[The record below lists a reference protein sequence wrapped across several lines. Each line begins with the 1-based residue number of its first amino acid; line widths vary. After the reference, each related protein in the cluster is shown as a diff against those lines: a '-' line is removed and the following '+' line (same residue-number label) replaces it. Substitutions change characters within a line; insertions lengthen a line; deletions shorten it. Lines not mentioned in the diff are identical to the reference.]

1 MKIWKRRNL
10 KGRQRKSRKPP
21 AAGGKPK
28 ISEDLEDK
36 PVTNEESDEDYEMQL
51 EVEYEGGKED
61 TILAPEPA
69 SEIEEVNGDVVEEET
84 SVVNPT
90 TAHDL
95 PTIEELD
102 QETEGS
108 VGGGETSVVN
118 PPTTHDLPTIEEL
131 DEEAGESGEGEEES
145 SGDSEDE
152 KEIPLRRTS
161 REPKAR
167 KIMTYPELGK
177 PSY

>member
-1 MKIWKRRNL
+1 M
-10 KGRQRKSRKPP
+10 
-21 AAGGKPK
+21 
-28 ISEDLEDK
+28 E
-36 PVTNEESDEDYEMQL
+36 
-51 EVEYEGGKED
+51 
-61 TILAPEPA
+61 
-69 SEIEEVNGDVVEEET
+69 
-84 SVVNPT
+84 
-90 TAHDL
+90 
-95 PTIEELD
+95 

-108 VGGGETSVVN
+108 VEGGGETSVVN
-118 PPTTHDLPTIEEL
+118 PPTTHDLYIIEEL
-131 DEEAGESGEGEEES
+131 DEEAGESGD